1 MCHGPG
7 ALILATN
14 PTTEK
19 SIFDGARATGFS
31 NSEEAQTPYNDFVN
45 ILPFSLEDKIKELG
59 GKYEKANQDW
69 GVKVIWDQ
77 GILTGKSPM
86 RIYPANTTSCPPSC
100 PPLNIHYR
108 SKPCFCWASR
118 GKVEGN
124 FGSLIWLCMKQRI
137 AYVKYASRCDLSSSS
152 HL

>member
-1 MCHGPG
+1 MSAVCHGPG

-14 PTTEK
+14 PTTK
-19 SIFDGARATGFS
+19 RSIFAGARATGFS
-31 NSEEAQTPYNDFVN
+31 NSEEALTPYNDFVN

-59 GKYEKANQDW
+59 GKYEKADQDW

-77 GILTGKSPM
+77 GVLTGKSPM
-86 RIYPANTTSCPPSC
+86 RIYPANTTSCPP
-100 PPLNIHYR
+100 LNTNYR

-124 FGSLIWLCMKQRI
+124 FGSLIWLRMKQRI
-137 AYVKYASRCDLSSSS
+137 AYVKYASRYDLSSSC